1 MHSIKM
7 IATMILCVGAFY
19 FLDDLDIKWKLAG
32 VAAMVAALYA
42 HFETKIED
50 IKMDIS
56 ILYDR
61 MNEKDR

>member
-1 MHSIKM
+1 MNPIKM
-7 IATMILCVGAFY
+7 IVVMALCVGAAY
-19 FLDDLDIKWKLAG
+19 FLDDLDIKWKLAS

>member
-1 MHSIKM
+1 
-7 IATMILCVGAFY
+7 MILCVGAFY